1 MQSLPA
7 RYHYAYFFCLPLVQR
22 MNALHTSYAI
32 DQYYYYWLRNGSNS
46 V

>member
-7 RYHYAYFFCLPLVQR
+7 RCHYACFFCLPLVQR
-22 MNALHTSYAI
+22 MNVLHTSYAI
-32 DQYYYYWLRNGSNS
+32 DQYCYYWLCNGSNS